1 MSRQS
6 DHSKAAKSLKEGPVI
21 YQSEDSLLDE
31 DRVKKDLAL
40 AELNHIFK
48 LYLAKKSSRLTD
60 LSILGQFSV
69 IFNDSRMAEW
79 HCLNKREQNDALS
92 ELVVLPEVYKELIG
106 KIGETAGDAQII
118 SSIVKDAYQNSIDS
132 FSHAAYIQQKYT
144 SRFPGFK
151 VILYLDQKRKHTVL
165 LVVDNGYGKNVAKPR
180 KSYLGEDM
188 DNSLS
193 NRIIEWCINKF
204 GKSEDTVDRRIA
216 YTGGQGMA
224 LKKIKIELNLDV
236 NVHYLTTG
244 AVFELQLSNFF

>member
-1 MSRQS
+1 MIRHS
-6 DHSKAAKSLKEGPVI
+6 DYAKAAKSLKEGPVI
-21 YQSEDSLLDE
+21 YQSEDTLLDE
-31 DRVKKDLAL
+31 DREKKDLTL

-48 LYLAKKSSRLTD
+48 LYLAKTSSRLAD

-69 IFNDSRMAEW
+69 VFNDSRMAKW
-79 HCLNKREQNDALS
+79 HSLKKQEQNEALS
-92 ELVVLPEVYKELIG
+92 EMVILPEVYNELIA

-118 SSIVKDAYQNSIDS
+118 GSIVKDAYQNSIDS
-132 FSHAAYIQQKYT
+132 FSHAAYTQQKFT

-180 KSYLGEDM
+180 RSYLGEEM
-188 DNSLS
+188 DGSLS
-193 NRIIEWCINKF
+193 NRLIEWCVRHFDKR
-204 GKSEDTVDRRIA
+204 EDNVDHRIA

-224 LKKIKIELNLDV
+224 LKKIRIELGLDV

-244 AVFELQLSNFF
+244 AVFELQLTNFF